1 MESNV
6 SGKFLWM
13 QSLLEGTA
21 LQKKDAG
28 QITGTNADLRKLSM
42 KESMRILRG
51 YGVTESEIKGYQL
64 SCANLYR
71 SRLQVTL
78 CASHGSSLLKHQLS
92 TPASSCAGLSRWQRI
107 SLVRD
112 LANAKLQDG
121 DSTVRARYARERKH
135 SALELLEKSRHK
147 ARDIFER
154 QVGSSVHPHT
164 VPGSPTFWL
173 RPGGPDLTN
182 YT

>member
-1 MESNV
+1 
-6 SGKFLWM
+6 M

-64 SCANLYR
+64 SCAKLCK
-71 SRLQVTL
+71 SGLQVNV

-92 TPASSCAGLSRWQRI
+92 TPGSSCAGLSRWQRI

-121 DSTVRARYARERKH
+121 DSTVSARYARERKH
-135 SALELLEKSRHK
+135 SALELLEKSRRK

-154 QVGSSVHPHT
+154 QVGSSVHRHT
-164 VPGSPTFWL
+164 VPWESHTLAAPR
-173 RPGGPDLTN
+173 RP
-182 YT
+182 

>member
-1 MESNV
+1 
-6 SGKFLWM
+6 M

-21 LQKKDAG
+21 MQKKDAG

-51 YGVTESEIKGYQL
+51 YGVTESEIKGHRL
-64 SCANLYR
+64 SYARPYR
-71 SRLQVTL
+71 SWLQVAV
-78 CASHGSSLLKHQLS
+78 CASHASNLLKHQLI
-92 TPASSCAGLSRWQRI
+92 TPAYCAGLSRWQRI

-121 DSTVRARYARERKH
+121 DSTVSARYARERKH

-147 ARDIFER
+147 AQDIFER
-154 QVGSSVHPHT
+154 QVGSGVHPHPR
-164 VPGSPTFWL
+164 PGSPIPRL
-173 RPGGPDLTN
+173 HLGGPRSTE
-182 YT
+182 YTGI